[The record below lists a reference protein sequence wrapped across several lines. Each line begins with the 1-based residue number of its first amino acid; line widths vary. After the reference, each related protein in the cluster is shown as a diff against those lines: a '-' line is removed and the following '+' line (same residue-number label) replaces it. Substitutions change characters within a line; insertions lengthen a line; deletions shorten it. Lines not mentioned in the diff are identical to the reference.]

1 MAPLQVKK
9 KLGKLLPTAVPTEKK
24 KLKLTEPEEDD
35 EESAVEEKAKKAKGD
50 WEAKV
55 LSSKS
60 RVDEVDYEEIIDE
73 ETDEEENDEEENDEE
88 EQEKTSKKTK
98 NRDEPTRSRAEAFNN
113 VTVAGTSNNV
123 KTGKYEAIIRSV
135 VLQEMDT
142 RGQSVRYNFDL
153 VDPEYEENN
162 KLVTWSKLF
171 RGDESVVDVAVKIL
185 KRQLVRLGYKEDE
198 INFDL
203 LPEIFEEITNEN
215 PGVILKISYN
225 KGNDG
230 IEYQRIEIDDVC
242 ESEMIDDYKDR
253 VVF

>member
-1 MAPLQVKK
+1 
-9 KLGKLLPTAVPTEKK
+9 LGKLLPTAAVPTEKK
-24 KLKLTEPEEDD
+24 KLKLTEPEEDEEEYTEPPRKVTAGKKKVEEEVD
-35 EESAVEEKAKKAKGD
+35 EEE
-50 WEAKV
+50 
-55 LSSKS
+55 
-60 RVDEVDYEEIIDE
+60 VDEEEIIDE
-73 ETDEEENDEEENDEE
+73 DEDEVDEEEE
-88 EQEKTSKKTK
+88 EKTNKKTK
-98 NRDEPTRSRAEAFNN
+98 SRDEEQKPTRSRAEAFNT

-123 KTGKYEAIIRSV
+123 KTGKYEAVIRSV

-171 RGDESVVDVAVKIL
+171 RGDESVVDVAVRIL
-185 KRQLVRLGYKEDE
+185 KRQLVKLGYKEDE